1 MNEIEEILLK
11 NKVIPVI
18 VAEDTSDILILGETF
33 LKNGIKV
40 IEITLR
46 TREAFEL
53 ILKLSKKLPELLVG
67 AGTVLSPDLAVKAKD
82 YGARFLVSPG
92 STDQL
97 ILECQRIKLP
107 FLPGASSV
115 SEMMNLK
122 DKGFKYIKFFPANYS
137 GGIEFIKSI
146 GSVLPNLCFCPTGGV
161 NQNNVKKWLELQNVT
176 SVGGTWIAPLKLIK
190 EKKWKKIGENAKKA
204 SQL

>member
-146 GSVLPNLCFCPTGGV
+146 GSVFPNLCFCPTGGV

-176 SVGGTWIAPLKLIK
+176 SVGGTWIAPLQLIK

>member
-115 SEMMNLK
+115 SEMMN
-122 DKGFKYIKFFPANYS
+122 
-137 GGIEFIKSI
+137 
-146 GSVLPNLCFCPTGGV
+146 
-161 NQNNVKKWLELQNVT
+161 
-176 SVGGTWIAPLKLIK
+176 
-190 EKKWKKIGENAKKA
+190 
-204 SQL
+204 

>member
-1 MNEIEEILLK
+1 MNEIEEILIK

-115 SEMMNLK
+115 SEMMNLN

-146 GSVLPNLCFCPTGGV
+146 GSVFPNLCFCPTGGV

-176 SVGGTWIAPLKLIK
+176 SVGGTWIAPLQLIK

>member
-146 GSVLPNLCFCPTGGV
+146 GSVFPNLCFCPTGGV

>member
-1 MNEIEEILLK
+1 MNEIEEILIK

-146 GSVLPNLCFCPTGGV
+146 GSVFPNLCFCPTGGV

-176 SVGGTWIAPLKLIK
+176 SVGGTWIAPLQLIK